1 VSNVKNSN
9 PDRNLAL
16 ELVRV
21 TESAALAS
29 GRFMG
34 RNEKNN
40 SDHAAVEAMRLMLNT
55 IEMTGTVIIGEGEK
69 DDAPMLFN
77 GEIVGTGGMP
87 AIDIAVDPID
97 GTRLLAMGRA
107 NALSTVAASE
117 SGSMFNPGPFV
128 YMNKIAVGPDAK
140 NSIDIEAPAKNNL
153 ANIARAKGCDIDDLT
168 VVVLDRP
175 RHKELIAELRNTRA
189 RIRLITDGDVAGS
202 IMTAW
207 PGSGVDVLMG
217 IGGTPEGVL
226 SACALRCM
234 GGEIQG
240 KLWSRDDNEKSLGD
254 KMGYDLNAVLQMED
268 LVSSDDCFFAAT
280 GITDGE
286 LVRGVTYFGDGAR
299 THSLV
304 MRSKSGT
311 VREVISKHRWDK
323 LMRFSQIM
331 DD

>member
-1 VSNVKNSN
+1 MKNSN

-77 GEIVGTGGMP
+77 GETVGTGGMP

-240 KLWSRDDNEKSLGD
+240 KLWSRDDNEKSLGH

-286 LVRGVTYFGDGAR
+286 LVRGVTYFGDGVR